1 MSDQEQNGKLARS
14 LGRIFGRVP
23 GGVVPAI
30 SMKVLRSMTTAAWA
44 FGYAFMV
51 VHSTGCGTDAVGVD
65 ECRDI
70 ESARCEAGAFCGLV
84 DDVGQCKRFYR
95 DQCLH
100 GLANGDRPG
109 SPQVKACIATI
120 RAAGQCAKDGA
131 EDVSS
136 CTALPSQTI
145 HAKVC
150 DVILR
155 PEGAVDCDFLGAPVE
170 IPDASPDVA
179 ADAAVGADAASGDAG
194 SD

>member
-1 MSDQEQNGKLARS
+1 
-14 LGRIFGRVP
+14 
-23 GGVVPAI
+23 
-30 SMKVLRSMTTAAWA
+30 MKVLRSVTTAAWA
-44 FGYAFMV
+44 FGYTFMV

-84 DDVGQCKRFYR
+84 EDVEQCKRFYR

-120 RAAGQCAKDGA
+120 RAAGECAKAGV
-131 EDVSS
+131 EDVAS
-136 CTALPSQTI
+136 CTPALPSLTI
-145 HAKVC
+145 HNKVC
-150 DVILR
+150 DVVLR
-155 PEGAVDCDFLGAPVE
+155 PEGAVKCEFLAQPVE
-170 IPDASPDVA
+170 FPDAAPDVA
-179 ADAAVGADAASGDAG
+179 ADTASSVDATSGDAG